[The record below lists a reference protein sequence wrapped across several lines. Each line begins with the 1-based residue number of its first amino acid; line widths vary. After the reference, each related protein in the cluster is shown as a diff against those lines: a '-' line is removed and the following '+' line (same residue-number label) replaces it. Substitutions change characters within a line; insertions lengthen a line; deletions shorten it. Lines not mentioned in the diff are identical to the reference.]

1 MLLGKEGK
9 DMVKQAKRYQEF
21 LEKNNVQGFAV
32 QELNDEAE
40 SVMFRSNILVRGQE
54 LPIAVIFD
62 KSIFTIIRVNLAP
75 KAVNDSNM
83 FEATNLMMR
92 LNGRNKAVK
101 YYLAADA
108 SIVLDCVIPAFA
120 GQFSPKLVQ
129 AMLQMVCGEVIEHY
143 GEFIPYI

>member
-1 MLLGKEGK
+1 M
-9 DMVKQAKRYQEF
+9 KQAKRYQEF

-32 QELNDEAE
+32 QELGDEAD

-54 LPIAVIFD
+54 LPLAVIFD

-83 FEATNLMMR
+83 FEVTNLMMR
-92 LNGRNKAVK
+92 LNSRNKAVK

-108 SIVLDCVIPAFA
+108 SIVMDCVIPAFA

-129 AMLQMVCGEVIEHY
+129 SMLQLACGEVMAHY
-143 GEFIPYI
+143 GEFLSYV

>member
-21 LEKNNVQGFAV
+21 LEKNNVQGFVV
-32 QELNDEAE
+32 QELGDEAE

-54 LPIAVIFD
+54 LPLAVIFD

-75 KAVNDSNM
+75 KAVNDNNM
-83 FEATNLMMR
+83 FEVTNLMMR
-92 LNGRNKAVK
+92 LNSRNKAVK

-108 SIVLDCVIPAFA
+108 SIVMDCVIPAFA

-129 AMLQMVCGEVIEHY
+129 SMLQLACGEVMAHY
-143 GEFIPYI
+143 GEFLSYV

>member
-1 MLLGKEGK
+1 
-9 DMVKQAKRYQEF
+9 MVKQAKRYQEF

-32 QELNDEAE
+32 QELGDEAD

-54 LPIAVIFD
+54 LPLAVIFD

-83 FEATNLMMR
+83 FEVTNLMMR
-92 LNGRNKAVK
+92 LNSRNKAVK

-108 SIVLDCVIPAFA
+108 SIVMDCVIPAFA

-129 AMLQMVCGEVIEHY
+129 SMLQLACGEVMAHY
-143 GEFIPYI
+143 GELLSYV